1 MHPATN
7 LPDYFPLLLKT
18 DQKKRALENL
28 KKYLGLKPKA
38 DDRSMITSYLESHSK

>member
-1 MHPATN
+1 MG
-7 LPDYFPLLLKT
+7 LLLLKT

-28 KKYLGLKPKA
+28 KKYLELKPEA